1 MQAYCFQLARIL
13 RRLFIQL
20 TLVCLLLPLGNLAYS
35 QALQAPLWTYATV
48 SEQWPNAP
56 AYSIDPQAIQ
66 ISGDALSHLQIGD
79 VLVSPS
85 NSEGEQSQ
93 AIVITQVD
101 ALVNGDVSYQGELLD
116 GSDSGPFVLTVNQY
130 SVFAYIEIGVQV
142 WQLEASR
149 VDTSQAYAG
158 WLYQASALTHPNLRQ
173 DFHIPE
179 RQAYAP
185 SKPVIAPTTMPLTL
199 GQSPASNTV
208 QAARNSGIHSGNFSI
223 SQSSATGSVIA
234 GANAEIRVDLRNIS
248 QERHQALT
256 INFYFILDN
265 TSLLTAP
272 SACQQGSLGGQ
283 KVLQCA
289 LGDFAPGES
298 KSLAYTVRSA
308 ANSKPRLISTALVG
322 EARHDVVINV
332 VEDVVIDSD
341 GDGISDFNETLL
353 GTNPNDVNSKNDSNS
368 VVDVLAL
375 YTQGAN
381 TLYGGQAQTR
391 INHLIAIANQIY
403 ADSGVHITL
412 RPVHHAQVSYQDS
425 IDMDTGLQALTTKSD
440 PAFAQVDTLRSIY
453 GADVV
458 MLFRAQGAELDRCGL
473 ANLGGFRTQGDMLS
487 SDEKRYAY
495 SLVAIDCPVSS
506 VVAHELGHNMGLT
519 HSHREDGFG
528 GTFDYATGYGV
539 EGRFSTVM
547 AYPGAFNTTVRLPRF
562 SNPLLDCL
570 GMPCGIPAEN
580 SAQAADAVRALNVTR
595 HQIAQYFPTRVPYLP
610 NRPLATLSGGSTD
623 AKIALAASVDKGL
636 SYVSTVRPGDK
647 IDVNLGLFVDSRHI
661 GLQGEVFV
669 IATLDGNHYIQ
680 LDEQGRI
687 SDWDGSFAGL
697 QPYRAGRTLAPVEYL
712 QIVNAA
718 SLGEE
723 YLNRRLQIFI
733 AYSVTSSGDVIYTAE
748 PLSLDITR

>member
-1 MQAYCFQLARIL
+1 MQRRIL
-13 RRLFIQL
+13 
-20 TLVCLLLPLGNLAYS
+20 TAADHG
-35 QALQAPLWTYATV
+35 
-48 SEQWPNAP
+48 
-56 AYSIDPQAIQ
+56 
-66 ISGDALSHLQIGD
+66 G
-79 VLVSPS
+79 
-85 NSEGEQSQ
+85 
-93 AIVITQVD
+93 
-101 ALVNGDVSYQGELLD
+101 
-116 GSDSGPFVLTVNQY
+116 SGPKT
-130 SVFAYIEIGVQV
+130 
-142 WQLEASR
+142 
-149 VDTSQAYAG
+149 
-158 WLYQASALTHPNLRQ
+158 
-173 DFHIPE
+173 
-179 RQAYAP
+179 
-185 SKPVIAPTTMPLTL
+185 
-199 GQSPASNTV
+199 
-208 QAARNSGIHSGNFSI
+208 
-223 SQSSATGSVIA
+223 
-234 GANAEIRVDLRNIS
+234 
-248 QERHQALT
+248 
-256 INFYFILDN
+256 N
-265 TSLLTAP
+265 TSA
-272 SACQQGSLGGQ
+272 
-283 KVLQCA
+283 
-289 LGDFAPGES
+289 
-298 KSLAYTVRSA
+298 
-308 ANSKPRLISTALVG
+308 
-322 EARHDVVINV
+322 
-332 VEDVVIDSD
+332 
-341 GDGISDFNETLL
+341 
-353 GTNPNDVNSKNDSNS
+353 
-368 VVDVLAL
+368 
-375 YTQGAN
+375 
-381 TLYGGQAQTR
+381 
-391 INHLIAIANQIY
+391 
-403 ADSGVHITL
+403 
-412 RPVHHAQVSYQDS
+412 
-425 IDMDTGLQALTTKSD
+425 
-440 PAFAQVDTLRSIY
+440 
-453 GADVV
+453 
-458 MLFRAQGAELDRCGL
+458 DRCGL

-669 IATLDGNHYIQ
+669 IATLYGNHYIQ